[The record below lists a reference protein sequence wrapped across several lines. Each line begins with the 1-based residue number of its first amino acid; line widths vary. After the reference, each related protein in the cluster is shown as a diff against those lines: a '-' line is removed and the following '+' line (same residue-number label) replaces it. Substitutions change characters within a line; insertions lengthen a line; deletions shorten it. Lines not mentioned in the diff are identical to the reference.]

1 MTEPDPLT
9 ERLRR
14 CYTGVVHDAMRAMG
28 WRDFVLPQEL
38 RPILPD
44 QTLAGPVFTL
54 SDHIDTGADP
64 HETLLAWTGFLS
76 KAPSGHVVV
85 AQPNDRTI
93 ANMGE
98 LSAETLQQRG
108 VLGYIVDGG
117 SRDVNFLLRMGFPV
131 YCRYFTPRDVV
142 GTWLPDGFD
151 VPIRIGDVDIE
162 PGEYVC
168 ADRDG
173 ICVIPA
179 DRVEAVVE
187 AAEAA
192 IATENK
198 VRTAILAGEDP
209 QEAYRK
215 YGKF

>member
-1 MTEPDPLT
+1 MTDAAALT
-9 ERLRR
+9 ERLER
-14 CYTGVVHDAMRAMG
+14 CYTGVIHDAMRGMG
-28 WRDFVLPQEL
+28 LRNFVLPPDI

-44 QTLAGPVFTL
+44 RTLAGPVFTL
-54 SDHIDTGADP
+54 SGHIDTTADP

-76 KAPSGHVVV
+76 KAPAGHVVV
-85 AQPNDRTI
+85 AQPNDATI
-93 ANMGE
+93 AHMGE
-98 LSAETLQQRG
+98 LSGETLQRRG
-108 VLGYIVDGG
+108 VGGYIVDGG
-117 SRDVNFLLRMGFPV
+117 CRDVNFLLRLGFQV

-151 VPIRIGDVDIE
+151 VPIRIGDVAIN
-162 PGEYVC
+162 PGDFAC

-173 ICVIPA
+173 ICVLPGERATAI
-179 DRVEAVVE
+179 VE

-192 IATENK
+192 ISTENK
-198 VRTAILAGEDP
+198 VRTAILEGVDP